1 MADYDLAIIGSGGA
15 AFGAAI
21 EARRSDA
28 RVVMIEGGTVGGTC
42 VNIGCVPSKTLLA
55 AARAFHTAAS
65 HPFAGLPTQTGPVDL
80 ARLIAQKDDLV
91 ADMRQ
96 HKYVDL
102 AKVYDFEIIQG
113 VAAFQDPTTL
123 TVDGHQLAASA
134 YLIATG
140 AEPTIPPL
148 PGLAAAGYL
157 TSTTAM
163 EQTTVPE
170 RLVTIGGGFVGLELS
185 QLFARLGAQVT
196 IIGRLA
202 PRTEPELAARLRRIL
217 ADEDIQV
224 VNARATAVQHH
235 RDTRVVHTDR
245 RASVEG
251 DAILVATGR
260 HARIQSLG
268 LPAAG
273 VELDGRGFVTVDAS
287 QRTTNPAV
295 FAAGDAAGGPQFV
308 YVAAAQG
315 RLAARNALLD
325 QHDTIDY
332 AGLPSVV
339 FTDPQLASAG
349 MTEAEAVA
357 AGHDCDCRVLGLDNV
372 PRALVEHDT
381 RGAVKLVADR
391 HTGKILGVH
400 ALAEGAGDLIL
411 AGVYAVKLGLTI
423 DDLADTWAPY
433 LTMSEALRQVA
444 QAFTRDVTQLSCCAA

>member
-113 VAAFQDPTTL
+113 VAAFQNPTTL
-123 TVDGHQLAASA
+123 TVDGHQLAANA

-163 EQTTVPE
+163 E
-170 RLVTIGGGFVGLELS
+170 
-185 QLFARLGAQVT
+185 
-196 IIGRLA
+196 
-202 PRTEPELAARLRRIL
+202 
-217 ADEDIQV
+217 
-224 VNARATAVQHH
+224 
-235 RDTRVVHTDR
+235 
-245 RASVEG
+245 
-251 DAILVATGR
+251 
-260 HARIQSLG
+260 
-268 LPAAG
+268 
-273 VELDGRGFVTVDAS
+273 
-287 QRTTNPAV
+287 
-295 FAAGDAAGGPQFV
+295 
-308 YVAAAQG
+308 
-315 RLAARNALLD
+315 
-325 QHDTIDY
+325 
-332 AGLPSVV
+332 
-339 FTDPQLASAG
+339 
-349 MTEAEAVA
+349 
-357 AGHDCDCRVLGLDNV
+357 
-372 PRALVEHDT
+372 
-381 RGAVKLVADR
+381 
-391 HTGKILGVH
+391 
-400 ALAEGAGDLIL
+400 
-411 AGVYAVKLGLTI
+411 
-423 DDLADTWAPY
+423 
-433 LTMSEALRQVA
+433 
-444 QAFTRDVTQLSCCAA
+444 